1 MRRPYLLFAFAAFV
15 LLCTGGCRRSVPLEN
30 GGNLLTL
37 TNLRAHG
44 TQLTSINEWRG
55 SVMIP
60 ACTPVLVRRARGR
73 EIIFDAAGTRYRY
86 VIHRAS
92 RLPVQTHLQHY
103 FGTQC
108 PKMDQ
113 MSAVDRQ
120 GVQTGLPAIGMSR
133 AGVIAALGYPPDHET
148 PDLNMPAWT
157 FWGSSGRVVVH
168 FNGDTVASI
177 DGMPGQQVAPPAQ
190 TLPAGTA
197 TTTAGGQAPV
207 QQTSEPT
214 AQGSGS
220 GGGIEIVEHGE
231 EDGPQVVQQQ

>member
-1 MRRPYLLFAFAAFV
+1 MSRTHILFAVAAFV
-15 LLCTGGCRRSVPLEN
+15 LLSSTGCRRSVPLEN

-37 TNLRAHG
+37 TNLRARG
-44 TQLTSINEWRG
+44 NQLTSINEWRG
-55 SVMIP
+55 HVIIP

-86 VIHRAS
+86 IIHRSS

-108 PKMDQ
+108 PKLDQ
-113 MSAVDRQ
+113 MTPVDAQ
-120 GVQTGLPAIGMSR
+120 GVQTGMPAIGMSK

-168 FNGDTVASI
+168 FQGDTVASI
-177 DGMPGQQVAPPAQ
+177 DGMPGVQQVPPAQ

-197 TTTAGGQAPV
+197 TATAGSQTPV
-207 QQTSEPT
+207 QQTQP
-214 AQGSGS
+214 AQDDGG

-231 EDGPQVVQQQ
+231 GDGPEVVQQQ